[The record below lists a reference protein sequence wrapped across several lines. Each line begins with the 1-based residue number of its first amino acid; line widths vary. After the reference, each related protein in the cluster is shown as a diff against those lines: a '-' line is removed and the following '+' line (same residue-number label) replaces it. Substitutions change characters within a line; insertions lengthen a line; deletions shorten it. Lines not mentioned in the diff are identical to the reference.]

1 MIPSQAAGLLRAAT
15 AVVLVSLGACADNPP
30 APVETR
36 SGTLVSP
43 SKSTTRPATE
53 QSTGEK
59 SGVAAGSRYAVQ
71 PGDTLYSIAFRYGID
86 VNALAAKNQIDEP
99 FTIYPGQLLVI
110 DLSGFSASASAT
122 AKPASNIKPQKKSAS
137 PQSTENV
144 SAVAEA
150 PVVAR
155 KKTPVKQP
163 STPANRPS
171 KAQQVAAKSV
181 SKSTFGPVARWEWPS
196 AGRVARSYSDVL
208 HKGVDI
214 AGARGDLIRATA
226 AGEVVYSGT
235 GVKGY
240 GLLLIVKHNEQFL
253 SAYGHNDSTLVK
265 EGAWVGA
272 GQPIAQM
279 GSSGTDTVKL
289 HFEIRREG
297 KPINPVKLL
306 PRR

>member
-1 MIPSQAAGLLRAAT
+1 M
-15 AVVLVSLGACADNPP
+15 
-30 APVETR
+30 
-36 SGTLVSP
+36 
-43 SKSTTRPATE
+43 
-53 QSTGEK
+53 
-59 SGVAAGSRYAVQ
+59 AAGSRYAVQ
-71 PGDTLYSIAFRYGID
+71 PGETLYSIAFRYGID
-86 VNALAAKNQIDEP
+86 VNALAARNQIDEP

-110 DLSGFSASASAT
+110 DLSGFSASAT
-122 AKPASNIKPQKKSAS
+122 AKPASNPTPQKKLAS

-144 SAVAEA
+144 SAVPEA
-150 PVVAR
+150 PVAEP

-163 STPANRPS
+163 SKPANQPS
-171 KAQQVAAKSV
+171 KAQQVAAKAV
-181 SKSTFGPVARWEWPS
+181 SKGTFGPVARWEWPS
-196 AGRVARSYSDVL
+196 AGRVARSYSGVL

-226 AGEVVYSGT
+226 AGEVVYAGT

-253 SAYGHNDSTLVK
+253 SAYGHNDSTLVN

-297 KPINPVKLL
+297 KPIDPVKLL

>member
-1 MIPSQAAGLLRAAT
+1 MPSQAAGLLRAAT
-15 AVVLVSLGACADNPP
+15 AVVLVGLGACADNPP
-30 APVETR
+30 APIETR
-36 SGTLVSP
+36 SGTQVSP

-53 QSTGEK
+53 QSAAGK
-59 SGVAAGSRYAVQ
+59 STIAAGSRYAVQ

-86 VNALAAKNQIDEP
+86 VNALAARNQIDEP

-110 DLSGFSASASAT
+110 DLTGLSASASTAT
-122 AKPASNIKPQKKSAS
+122 KPASNPKPQKKSAS

-144 SAVAEA
+144 SAVVEA
-150 PVVAR
+150 PVAEP
-155 KKTPVKQP
+155 KKTPVKQSSKPANEP
-163 STPANRPS
+163 ST
-171 KAQQVAAKSV
+171 AQQVAAKPV
-181 SKSTFGPVARWEWPS
+181 SKGTFGPVARWEWPS

-208 HKGVDI
+208 HKGLDI

-226 AGEVVYSGT
+226 AGEVVYAGT

-265 EGAWVGA
+265 EGTWVGA

-297 KPINPVKLL
+297 KPIDPVKLL